1 MEACSSCVK
10 QLKCYDSKLNS
21 INITEGYSMP
31 NIRTRFSPTS
41 YAPFALLLVLK
52 GTSVCAIGSPFCQLN
67 VVIFLLVLCK
77 VMKLVSHS
85 VTF

>member
-1 MEACSSCVK
+1 MEVCSSCVK
-10 QLKCYDSKLNS
+10 QLKCYDSELNS

-31 NIRTRFSPTS
+31 NIITCFSPTS
-41 YAPFALLLVLK
+41 YVPFVLLLVLK
-52 GTSVCAIGSPFCQLN
+52 GTSVCVSGSPFCQLK

-77 VMKLVSHS
+77 LIKLVSYS